1 MRTVIVNGDG
11 LTVQDV
17 IDVARGDA
25 RAELGP
31 EVPARMAPSREVVTA
46 AIAGDNPV
54 YGVNTGFGALADTR
68 VGEQDLRRL
77 QSAIVTSHAAATG
90 VPLDDPTVRAVLLL
104 RARTLAA
111 GYSGVRADLPHG
123 CSSSSTSGCSRSFP
137 GKGSVGASGD
147 LAQLAHL
154 AQPLIG

>member
-31 EVPARMAPSREVVTA
+31 GVPARMESSRQVVA
-46 AIAGDNPV
+46 DAIAGDDPV

-77 QSAIVTSHAAATG
+77 QGAIVMSHAAATG
-90 VPLDDPTVRAVLLL
+90 DPLDDPTVRAVLLL

-111 GYSGVRADLPHG
+111 GVLGRPRPTCRSG
-123 CSSSSTSGCSRSFP
+123 CSSSWTSGCSRSFP
-137 GKGSVGASGD
+137 ARGRSARPATS
-147 LAQLAHL
+147 
-154 AQPLIG
+154 PSSPTWPSR